1 MLIGHGEVPV
11 PSRVGVAILDPASV
25 FMLLV
30 LAVLVLGYL
39 VTLAMGVR
47 WNRRHGH
54 HPWGTNPFDEDAVW
68 WMNPDRTR
76 AAERT
81 IARGERVD
89 DTEAARDVCARARA
103 RMIQLRNPWTPPLLP
118 AAVVLNALMA
128 VSHTGNIVFGFPPV
142 PLATYAAVILGIV
155 AVTVLLSVRW
165 RARRLHLARNAY
177 LAHRGPAD
185 ETRELPL
192 PEEPTP

>member
-1 MLIGHGEVPV
+1 
-11 PSRVGVAILDPASV
+11 
-25 FMLLV
+25 MLLV
-30 LAVLVLGYL
+30 LAVLVLGLL
-39 VTLAMGVR
+39 VCLAMGAR

-54 HPWGTNPFDEDAVW
+54 HPWSTNPFDDDAVW

-81 IARGERVD
+81 IAQGGTVGD
-89 DTEAARDVCARARA
+89 PEAARDVCARARA
-103 RMIQLRNPWTPPLLP
+103 RMIQLRNPWTPPLFP
-118 AAVVLNALMA
+118 VVMALNALMA
-128 VSHTGNIVFGFPPV
+128 LYHTVNIVFGFRAV
-142 PLATYAAVILGIV
+142 PLTAYATVIVGTV
-155 AVTVLLSVRW
+155 AVAVVLSVRW